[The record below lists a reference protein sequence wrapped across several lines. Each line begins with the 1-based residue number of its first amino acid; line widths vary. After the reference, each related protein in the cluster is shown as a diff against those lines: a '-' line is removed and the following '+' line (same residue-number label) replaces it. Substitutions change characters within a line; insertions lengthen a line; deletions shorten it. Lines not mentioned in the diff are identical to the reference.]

1 MTSFEVE
8 FLLVE
13 VNTGRPVGVRVLAAG
28 GHCGLM
34 RCMTC
39 VWCLPLQ
46 SASTSPMFL
55 HSEFPIENRTN
66 YGEPQSAG
74 SCSAPRPCACEPPTP
89 PAHRPPLGRAAVATC
104 AELFR
109 KFLLKNRSEPYHKR
123 LSDFHALVYLGE
135 LFDMEVRAFVAED
148 RGIRAAYSPLMPPRR
163 RL

>member
-89 PAHRPPLGRAAVATC
+89 PAHRPPLVVLLWRPAQNCSGSSCSRTGLSPTTSDCPISMLSCTWASCLTWRFVLLWPKTAA
-104 AELFR
+104 
-109 KFLLKNRSEPYHKR
+109 S
-123 LSDFHALVYLGE
+123 AL
-135 LFDMEVRAFVAED
+135 
-148 RGIRAAYSPLMPPRR
+148 PTHH
-163 RL
+163 